1 MRNPMN
7 RHENVPPM
15 MIRNAAGLLSAVSGA
30 PFKIIPTKI
39 EIIPIIIPM
48 TVDFSKAK
56 APIPFLSIV
65 GRPRI

>member
-1 MRNPMN
+1 MN

-39 EIIPIIIPM
+39 EITPMTSPM
-48 TVDFSKAK
+48 TVDFSKTK
-56 APIPFLSIV
+56 APIPFLAV
-65 GRPRI
+65 AERIPV